1 MSKKPERIRRQL
13 EAYAQMSERCA
24 VCWFPRYVKAWG
36 REASLHHIC
45 GRRGGMDAHDH
56 RNILCVCQR
65 CHSDY
70 HDGHSQR
77 PLTLGHMLEAKR
89 QEDGDEMLDLRFLAK
104 LLGRVGLK
112 EDPKPL
118 PEWVLLE
125 RARNVRLLNAREPFI
140 ERNDP
145 DGE

>member
-1 MSKKPERIRRQL
+1 
-13 EAYAQMSERCA
+13 
-24 VCWFPRYVKAWG
+24 
-36 REASLHHIC
+36 
-45 GRRGGMDAHDH
+45 
-56 RNILCVCQR
+56 
-65 CHSDY
+65 
-70 HDGHSQR
+70 
-77 PLTLGHMLEAKR
+77 MLEAKR

-118 PEWVLLE
+118 PQWVLLE
-125 RARNVRLLNAREPFI
+125 RAKNVRLLNAREQFI